1 MNTNEQ
7 LAAAIVRANE
17 RLDWIE
23 ARDGKLPDDNYA
35 TIETTVGLVR
45 ALRGA
50 TAADTVTVDRAS
62 LTAHNLEKWE
72 QIDQLQRAAA
82 ASEQRAAALES
93 RLTEIRDSIGAY
105 RYWRTNDDVMMYS
118 CRFCPSSRPAVG
130 VDGPHPHHRICVLNP
145 DYDAGMQ
152 AARERLERLAASRH
166 VDVGNVCVWCDETW
180 PCRASLAA
188 AAPSAAPEGA

>member
-82 ASEQRAAALES
+82 ASEQRAAALDY
-93 RLTEIRDSIGAY
+93 RLSEIRNGSQAY
-105 RYWRTNDDVMMYS
+105 RYWRTNDDVLMYS
-118 CRFCPSSRPAVG
+118 CRFCPSPVEAVG
-130 VDGPHPHHRICVLNP
+130 RDGDHQHHRICVLNP
-145 DYDAGMQ
+145 DYEAGMQ
-152 AARERLERLAASRH
+152 AVRER
-166 VDVGNVCVWCDETW
+166 
-180 PCRASLAA
+180 LAA
-188 AAPSAAPEGA
+188 AAPSAASTQERDDE